1 MANKKLQ
8 QDILK
13 KARDRI
19 AGKTTQT
26 VSNARQ
32 SVLQKAQNI
41 TQNRVMV
48 EQPQM
53 DATRQ
58 RALDLVRDNIRR
70 RQEDANFKDNLA
82 NSKRY
87 FQKATTAAA
96 PGAEKLQRGLY
107 EETLKKIGGQ
117 IENEQNIISK
127 QNRAEDDPARIRAQE
142 ELENLTTRQA
152 ETMENLA
159 ALGTQ
164 EKQSMKGYTPEEE
177 AYIRRIQQK
186 IEKGQSRYQPI
197 GYAYTPEVNS
207 LRHMRNTPKSKDD
220 ENYVRWLQE
229 GEQLG
234 LFDKA
239 TLNAMMSQ
247 AGDTKP
253 YEQYKG
259 LDDKYKSSWGDYKN
273 NAELMRIY
281 GLQSAWDYGEN
292 YDYNKDKNVLLEQK
306 KYFSGEL
313 DKAQA
318 LLDEEMLADT
328 PERRERINR
337 YQMLAGEIPLP
348 ETWKEIRD
356 ENGAVI
362 GTEEPTEEF
371 LSIIRTGKKPADYDA
386 RESDYDA
393 MMYDF
398 IYGQGA
404 WNRDFINGTDE
415 ESDKAFDRVEE
426 LWDRFEKGTVGELA
440 EKNRVTEYQSQ
451 VGYYGDQLSDVNKKL
466 NPLLK
471 IDELMSQYE
480 GIDGADYDPELDRGR
495 TTLWTYDDEYY
506 DPNTPYATPYT
517 NDVHRIYSFIN
528 KGNEYQAYLDFVAGG
543 NVDTAKVSEAYGK
556 TALMNKEQKRIFNDL
571 YKQGR
576 YEEASAFL
584 EGMSQ
589 YLNSMYSEYEH
600 IYTEEMARQMPVS
613 SSAASLGAELLSGPV
628 GVVRTAAG
636 LLGDK
641 SVEDPYSEWYRT
653 TRYNQQTQ
661 QAVADMIGG
670 PGGDIYLQ
678 GMNTLRNMMNV
689 ATISLLGVPQ
699 AAASTASLA
708 MFATQIY
715 QDSTFKYLSEGN
727 DYTTSVGYALLD
739 AALETAEEKLPYEAI
754 LSGGGNLF
762 VSWLANSLSEALE
775 EFTGATVGEEIK
787 AHLIGGGR
795 SEWVQRRDKIY
806 NEGGYMDENGQ
817 WVQLDGM
824 DSNAALAEAQKQALK
839 EYGQQVIKNTAAGFI
854 GGGMGATYG
863 EIQNYFENRKTGIQV
878 NSKEGGFNTLLEA
891 ARGMNENS
899 ATRKLAEELYAK
911 QQKGKRISNYQTGK
925 LAKTMYEESGQEI
938 RDTIEGAMTRKVE
951 SELKEEGASDEYAE
965 QAAPIIAQTV
975 TTGRTPKKADIRVI
989 AKEDAGLV
997 LMESYMTGDRDA
1009 KESIKQAGGEAA
1021 MNAQQAVRDV
1031 LGEKPAKA
1039 KQGPATEGLREFAP
1053 IAKQSD
1059 LDSAEGPRHDNG
1071 LDAVVDGRIVSIKG
1085 RSGDNYTVIDENN
1098 EEHTV
1103 NKKDVQAADESMGLL
1118 MEYADRNRDIVDD
1131 EVFRELAVG
1140 LKNNQGMN
1148 LDDYLEQSTRAI
1160 INFRTG
1166 GTVRN
1171 SRLTAGTLNA
1181 LKTVAQRQN
1190 DRWDEERIKKA
1201 GKQRKTTPG
1210 KGIVTYNGI
1219 QAGTDEWEAMAK
1231 KAGPILGGQLRL
1243 IGEIGVRLGNEIEIV
1258 EREVMPDAFGWE
1270 DPDTGKIFVNLAA
1283 ENVKGQAGNRHI
1295 LTVTAHELT
1304 HWLEQ
1309 NSPEEYKALRD
1320 FVFSTLRKNGTNI
1333 ANRVIERIDNFQ
1345 GLMKRDM
1352 TVNEA
1357 MAEIV
1362 ADACD
1367 QVLTNE
1373 QVAKQLEAESPNL
1386 YQKIKSFVKNFI
1398 ETVRSYAGH
1407 IDTSKESWK
1416 MIKAGQ
1422 ETMDELA
1429 RIWLGARQ
1437 EALGRQEE
1445 NPEAAEAQEGT
1456 DEMRMSTREYPSSF
1470 IKMLPGHTTGQK
1482 RVIGDYLRAVNNKI
1496 LNAAIKY
1503 RDNKNAPDER
1513 INISGVTEK
1522 EVNDI
1527 NNLVGIDVTG
1537 YEHQI
1542 NRSFFNHVEKRH
1554 GPNGK
1559 ADKTM
1564 SDLNDVARIDWILR
1578 NYDTIERVTL
1588 NSNPDEYQLASGYFD
1603 KNNKH
1608 MPVIKY
1614 SKQLDGT
1621 IYVAEAVGENKYKKL
1636 QIISAYISK
1645 NPANNSQSKAVTGAP
1660 HAGNSLGHNVQNVH
1674 PSPAKNSIL
1683 QNNDTVKQYST
1694 REAED
1699 QGIKDLEKALAQ
1711 PRVKFSMREP
1721 VEATKDGL
1729 VALHNLGEEQ
1739 LMKVFRLGGFAMP
1752 SIAIIRAAM
1761 GHTAYG
1767 DISVLFGKE
1776 TIDPKGSRYNKVYG
1790 GDAWTPTYPSIEY
1803 KLNNKKLNK
1812 IMQRIKDM
1820 LPDKFNGASVN
1831 LVDLYEQNLGQNI
1844 NRQKGEPNI
1853 AKAIGSEAKKW
1864 LRIAYMENTG
1874 KEIKYPSKQKELDAH
1889 RSFDNEQV
1897 IHIANILGRDIAEE
1911 AMKEGDPWHWA
1922 NQHPEIVEQIRTEL
1936 NNKWRESMPEDSR
1949 LRRLELYNEK
1959 NYSTASAE
1967 YMLRAINKYY
1977 NDGLSETV
1985 DIDALDKT
1993 LKETIDE
2000 EDFNKWVNNLFSGVI
2015 EKSGIRNNKEYYT
2028 NSGNPRSWEQLH
2040 DEETLDNVVRIMRD
2054 QEDKGENAF
2063 FGQSAIMAR
2072 GTKDFKSIDEIRK
2085 NKEQLQELSE
2095 EEYSELRQ
2103 NIGAQFTEL
2112 MDELYDRKERN
2123 MFIARDRVIEAIAD
2137 AVNTNNKTAANISR
2151 TMKEWGYNLTQEQA
2165 QRIADLMEQIS
2176 NLPTKYFEAKPKRA
2190 VTLDEIK
2197 RVILPATASQE
2208 LFDAMNERGIPY
2220 DTYDGTDE
2228 DRLAKLNSVE
2238 NVQFS
2243 TREMDSQYMQ
2253 ADRKGDIETMDALVK
2268 QAAKRNGF
2276 DTREFAYHGSD
2287 AFGFTVFDMDL
2298 SQDEIFVAYN
2308 PDMSATYT
2316 DKGVIKPISEAVDI
2330 APEYKK
2336 MRKMPAEDL
2345 AEYAK
2350 TVIKKWNGGEV
2361 TDIQYVPEPGDFGLD
2376 EKYELKVNPI
2386 VPWYSDRVILRRF
2399 ELYDRIKDIVNPN
2412 GEAEGIYKL
2421 YTRPGNQLK
2430 IDAKG
2435 SLWREIP
2442 FVMYGSPLITDDG
2455 WYQYEDSFDQ
2465 EKYDTLGLHYPT
2477 ALTREVAEKARAWG
2491 FDSVR
2496 IYNVHDDGS
2505 RNPSIE
2511 RSWEDGGVA
2520 GDIAIFFNPN
2530 DVKSADTITYDEEGN
2545 VIPPSE
2551 RFSDESNDLRFS
2563 MREPELEVNR
2573 WMMGLSES
2581 SLRTAQERMLWKQY
2595 KEVNGSWE
2603 LTKRFI
2609 RELTEQMRKLEAK
2622 ENKTAMDTF
2631 EIQKLQ
2637 GQIEKWE
2644 EKRNEYEEQI
2654 LKVTS
2659 DKGYAAIMYR
2669 ERNKMENLLNGRTE
2683 DEVRQTIDAMQA
2695 ELDTVEKEMAERNAK
2710 LKELSERE
2718 NVKLIR
2724 NQLNSAGLRR
2734 IAAKL
2739 KNDLGS
2745 ELQNKEIENRL
2756 ALLALKMKQGKVDST
2771 EIMELADMLVGSMKP
2786 AYDDY
2791 VLSELR
2797 GMTIGLNSS
2806 EQETLK
2812 NRGMNIR
2819 DLQRE
2824 LTGTGIRVVAGG
2836 PNTID
2841 KNWDELLVSFPT
2853 LDPAANPGDMLWGP
2867 DADHKG
2873 LMDLVEDAIRQQ
2885 KAMGPDSDQVAA
2897 MVLEAASDLVPEIL
2911 TDAKSMKLIRES
2923 MEFIAEINQS
2933 TEALDNMEDL
2943 FNRLRK
2949 KNANTKATL
2958 GKLENKIVDAIE
2970 YTNELAKQH
2979 DITAWKHE
2987 RRVIIDQLKDKHTKE
3002 ILEIQTKYREK
3013 IAKDKKARDLMGDN
3027 NALRREIHRNISK
3040 YRRLIVNETDRENV
3054 PEAYKPLAREMLM
3067 KLIRHDLAADR
3078 KITVIDEER
3087 LADAFHFLSGM
3098 NARDGK
3104 FGLEDLNMLPEDIR
3118 EEVADALA
3126 NIEDGIRQY
3135 DADPKGKDIIENL
3148 KTYKDGLEQVAE
3160 AVNLITNVINKARS
3174 ISYMDRERRLDDEAA
3189 RVIRDMRRIKKELAG
3204 RGSKSANAI
3213 KRSVFYGNMTPV
3225 YFFKNLKNAGI
3236 SDQWE
3241 EFEAAENKNGL
3252 ELTKA
3257 KAFFD
3262 KVAEECHYKSW
3273 DLDKEFTVKFNGFP
3287 VKITTEQIMALYAT
3301 WQREKMIGPEESHH
3315 LETGGVILEDSGKD
3329 KGKPRMERKQQ
3340 KARKV
3345 KDSDMAAIL
3354 QLLTNEQKVYV
3365 HKVVGYL
3372 SKEMSDLGNE
3382 ASMRMYGIKKYNEKW
3397 YFPFKVWDGV
3407 LSARSDKGI
3416 TGKDENRAA
3425 HKGWSKRRKN
3435 NAGNAL
3441 VIGNFTDTAVKH
3453 VVEMINYNT
3462 FAPAI
3467 ENMNKIMNYQTVEVD
3482 QNQEEERRNIR
3493 VMFQEAYGTEALRY
3507 MEDWMRDLQGG
3518 VTQDQRKTLRDRL
3531 ISMFKKNAVAGSL
3544 SVTLQQPLSYIRA
3557 AMMINPK
3564 YLAGALSP
3572 QYWKGSYQEMLDHS
3586 GVAVI
3591 KQMGRFD
3598 MNFGQSAQDWI
3609 MPKAKPNAYEK
3620 ISDVLTAAPQA
3631 ADTMTWTRMWSAV
3644 KMEQHAAHPDM
3655 DIQSEEF
3662 LDLVG
3667 KRFNEVMRRTQVY
3680 DSTLTKSS
3688 NMRSQALSMKLIT
3701 SFMAEPTLSL
3711 NVLADAVA
3719 NVKEKGGKAT
3729 LAKAGATY
3737 LLSAV
3742 LQAAVKGFMGAGRSP
3757 DEKKTA
3763 AENVLNKIMYN
3774 LMSEANPASLI
3785 PGYSD
3790 LVEVLKN
3797 GELKDDALGV
3807 LGKLKSIYTTATN
3820 IMNPDKSKGPW
3831 RDVED
3836 TLGQFVQLFSN
3847 IPLKNLMRD
3856 TRAMYNWATGSKF
3869 ADRQTSGAVLK
3880 YQAQETRMNGDNLLG
3895 VINSWLG
3902 DAGYKSTNKA
3912 YYGRMYNAM
3921 AGGNQAEAEG
3931 IREYLELAKGQDESK
3946 ISSGLRTAAK
3956 EDNSKTPAEQSQ
3968 WMIDNGLLE
3977 GTSSITTQYKK
3988 GEITRED
3995 AEKLYK
4001 AADPKMKDNDV
4012 FWKLDQ
4018 LDYQKETG
4026 ETETGYYYRLRDAI
4040 TKNKAEEIKTA
4051 VKTLLEHGITK
4062 EKIKDKLSD
4071 WKAEYLAGDSTKKIQ
4086 IRDAITKA
4094 YKAAGYTAEDANK
4107 TIERWNKEAKK
4118 AEPEK
4123 KDANDTTGR
4132 WGRGNI
4138 DLNNRKVVEN
4148 DDGTIS
4154 TEHSFSVNIDGK
4166 EVLLPTVIDGKI
4178 VSEEEAIRH
4187 YEQTGQHLGKFNTVK
4202 EAEEYAEKL
4211 HNRQDWYYNQ

>member
-1 MANKKLQ
+1 MAK
-8 QDILK
+8 
-13 KARDRI
+13 
-19 AGKTTQT
+19 KTTSTAAKKKEQQERL
-26 VSNARQ
+26 NQGGQNIANI
-32 SVLQKAQNI
+32 AQNI
-41 TQNRVMV
+41 VAKRQ
-48 EQPQM
+48 EQAVNKVGQQYGIRKTAGDM
-53 DATRQ
+53 LATR
-58 RALDLVRDNIRR
+58 ALGIIQDREALSYRKRLEEEERR
-70 RQEDANFKDNLA
+70 RREAEAARQQNMAGNLRSA
-82 NSKRY
+82 AQRVNIGGMTGSPTQSK
-87 FQKATTAAA
+87 
-96 PGAEKLQRGLY
+96 
-107 EETLKKIGGQ
+107 LKKSALETIMEGLGAK
-117 IENEQNIISK
+117 IENEQNIINN
-127 QNRAEDDPARIRAQE
+127 QGRAEDDPARIRADKE
-142 ELENLTTRQA
+142 LKELEKRRT
-152 ETMENLA
+152 E
-159 ALGTQ
+159 TQ
-164 EKQSMKGYTPEEE
+164 EKIASIPGPQAGNAASIGMSRYTPDEE
-177 AYIRRIQQK
+177 AYIRRLQGK
-186 IEKGQSRYQPI
+186 LEKGQSKKQTIPAVWNQDLKYIQ
-197 GYAYTPEVNS
+197 
-207 LRHMRNTPKSKDD
+207 HMRNTPESTEGEDYIK
-220 ENYVRWLQE
+220 WLQE
-229 GEQLG
+229 GADIGLYDKKVANAMIAQAGNSDDPLAQYMALTPEQKSGWLRNSGEEVNRIMTMRAAREYNQAHPYTTDRDELLAKQEYYTGLRDEAQSALDRMNGNIRIMYTPDGMEPVEIRGRSNPYYQQNPDAINEQFYDALVGQGEYRKRKAEFTDDPEGWEKADQLELQLTEAWDAYEQGRWNDAYRILTGKNNYAEMESQLG
-234 LFDKA
+234 YANDN
-239 TLNAMMSQ
+239 LNTIQ
-247 AGDTKP
+247 G
-253 YEQYKG
+253 Q
-259 LDDKYKSSWGDYKN
+259 L
-273 NAELMRIY
+273 
-281 GLQSAWDYGEN
+281 
-292 YDYNKDKNVLLEQK
+292 
-306 KYFSGEL
+306 
-313 DKAQA
+313 
-318 LLDEEMLADT
+318 
-328 PERRERINR
+328 NR
-337 YQMLAGEIPLP
+337 YNQYDEFMGGYAGAQ
-348 ETWKEIRD
+348 RA
-356 ENGAVI
+356 G
-362 GTEEPTEEF
+362 
-371 LSIIRTGKKPADYDA
+371 
-386 RESDYDA
+386 
-393 MMYDF
+393 
-398 IYGQGA
+398 
-404 WNRDFINGTDE
+404 
-415 ESDKAFDRVEE
+415 
-426 LWDRFEKGTVGELA
+426 
-440 EKNRVTEYQSQ
+440 
-451 VGYYGDQLSDVNKKL
+451 
-466 NPLLK
+466 
-471 IDELMSQYE
+471 
-480 GIDGADYDPELDRGR
+480 YDPEKDRGFDSLVDYGTR
-495 TTLWTYDDEYY
+495 NNPNHRPAYR
-506 DPNTPYATPYT
+506 DPNTK
-517 NDVHRIYSFIN
+517 DVHRVYSFIN
-528 KGNEYQAYLDFVAGG
+528 QGKEYKAYYGQKAHNWDENE
-543 NVDTAKVSEAYGK
+543 AKIEAVYGK
-556 TALMNKEQKRIFNDL
+556 AALMLPEEIEIFNG
-571 YKQGR
+571 YYNAGKYQ
-576 YEEASAFL
+576 EASAFFNGL
-584 EGMSQ
+584 SMALNDRYSQ
-589 YLNSMYSEYEH
+589 YEEIENREQARKYPVLSSFATLASE
-600 IYTEEMARQMPVS
+600 Q
-613 SSAASLGAELLSGPV
+613 LSGALAIP
-628 GVVRTAAG
+628 RTFAG
-636 LLGDK
+636 FAGEK
-641 SVEDPYSEWYRT
+641 SVYDPNSAWYAS
-653 TRYNQQTQ
+653 TRFTEQTQ
-661 QAVADMIGG
+661 DEIANMIGG
-670 PGGDIYLQ
+670 EGGKFYLQ
-678 GMNTLRNMMNV
+678 GMNTLRNMTNAAMV
-689 ATISLLGVPQ
+689 ALAGVPASGQ
-699 AAASTASLA
+699 AAAGLA
-708 MFATQIY
+708 MFAAQIY
-715 QDSTFKYLSEGN
+715 QDQTFKHLKETN
-727 DYTTSVGYALLD
+727 DYGKAVGLATLD
-739 AALETAEEKLPYEAI
+739 AALETMEEMLPYETM
-754 LSGGGNLF
+754 LQGGGNVFL
-762 VSWLANSLSEALE
+762 SWLANSVSEAAE
-775 EFTGATVGEEIK
+775 EFTGATLGDAIK
-787 AHLIGGGR
+787 GLITGR
-795 SEWVQRRDKIY
+795 QEWEARRDKIF
-806 NEGGYMDENGQ
+806 NEGGYTDEDGT
-817 WVQLDGM
+817 WVALDTS
-824 DSNAALAEAQKQALK
+824 DSDKALVEAQTQAWK
-839 EYGQQVIKNTAAGFI
+839 EKGHEIIENTVAGFV
-854 GGGMGATYG
+854 GGGLGAGYG
-863 EIQNYFENRKTGIQV
+863 IAREGIYTRNTGVKV

-891 ARGMNENS
+891 ARGMDENS

-911 QQKGKRISNYQTGK
+911 QQKGKNISNYQTGK
-925 LAKTMYEESGQEI
+925 LAQTMYQESGQEI

-951 SELKEEGASDEYAE
+951 SELKAEGASDEYAE

-975 TTGRTPKKADIRVI
+975 TTGKNLRKADIRVI
-989 AKEDAGLV
+989 AKEDAGV
-997 LMESYMTGDRDA
+997 ILMESYMTGDRDA
-1009 KESIKQAGGEAA
+1009 AESIKQAGGEAA

-1039 KQGPATEGLREFAP
+1039 KRGPATEGLREFAP

-1071 LDAVVDGRIVSIKG
+1071 LDAVVDGHIVSIKG

-1103 NKKDVQAADESMGLL
+1103 NKKDVQAADESLGLL

-1131 EVFRELAVG
+1131 EAFRELAVG

-1171 SRLTAGTLNA
+1171 SRLATGTLNA

-1201 GKQRKTTPG
+1201 GKQRKATPG
-1210 KGIVTYNGI
+1210 KGLVTYNGI

-1258 EREVMPDAFGWE
+1258 EREDMQDAFGWE
-1270 DPDTGKIFVNLAA
+1270 DPDTGKIYVNLAA
-1283 ENVKGQAGNRHI
+1283 ENVKGQAGNRHV

-1373 QVAKQLEAESPNL
+1373 QVARQLEAESPNL

-1407 IDTSKESWK
+1407 IDTSEESRK

-1422 ETMDELA
+1422 ETLDELA

-1437 EALGRQEE
+1437 EALGRQEG
-1445 NPEAAEAQEGT
+1445 NTEAQEAGNGAQMDLQKT
-1456 DEMRMSTREYPSSF
+1456 IQADQRKYNGKELYRDSEVYDRNFLISLHPVLEIQEGKISDVEDENGNIDDKKLEDKG
-1470 IKMLPGHTTGQK
+1470 IE
-1482 RVIGDYLRAVNNKI
+1482 N
-1496 LNAAIKY
+1496 AIKEAGGKAKGNSVIVINEY
-1503 RDNKNAPDER
+1503 TGRPLVITRNGIDHSVHTDNNSTNRSNARIAQKAGLLAKHGVPINGLKN
-1513 INISGVTEK
+1513 
-1522 EVNDI
+1522 EVNIKGTYAIAAPVLGED
-1527 NNLVGIDVTG
+1527 GKM
-1537 YEHQI
+1537 
-1542 NRSFFNHVEKRH
+1542 EK
-1554 GPNGK
+1554 
-1559 ADKTM
+1559 
-1564 SDLNDVARIDWILR
+1564 VAIL
-1578 NYDTIERVTL
+1578 TIEVR
-1588 NSNPDEYQLASGYFD
+1588 
-1603 KNNKH
+1603 
-1608 MPVIKY
+1608 
-1614 SKQLDGT
+1614 
-1621 IYVAEAVGENKYKKL
+1621 
-1636 QIISAYISK
+1636 
-1645 NPANNSQSKAVTGAP
+1645 TG
-1660 HAGNSLGHNVQNVH
+1660 
-1674 PSPAKNSIL
+1674 
-1683 QNNDTVKQYST
+1683 
-1694 REAED
+1694 
-1699 QGIKDLEKALAQ
+1699 
-1711 PRVKFSMREP
+1711 
-1721 VEATKDGL
+1721 
-1729 VALHNLGEEQ
+1729 
-1739 LMKVFRLGGFAMP
+1739 
-1752 SIAIIRAAM
+1752 
-1761 GHTAYG
+1761 
-1767 DISVLFGKE
+1767 
-1776 TIDPKGSRYNKVYG
+1776 
-1790 GDAWTPTYPSIEY
+1790 
-1803 KLNNKKLNK
+1803 
-1812 IMQRIKDM
+1812 
-1820 LPDKFNGASVN
+1820 N
-1831 LVDLYEQNLGQNI
+1831 LVDIDVYDQLHAASGRKKN
-1844 NRQKGEPNI
+1844 
-1853 AKAIGSEAKKW
+1853 EARKTRSVRSNG
-1864 LRIAYMENTG
+1864 LSTNTHSFRI
-1874 KEIKYPSKQKELDAH
+1874 S
-1889 RSFDNEQV
+1889 
-1897 IHIANILGRDIAEE
+1897 IAEFLDE
-1911 AMKEGDPWHWA
+1911 INSTHRGILSTNVLNFYEEERPMNGYWGPRALFSTRQDETYTRLLEEETAARDVERELRDKYRELTNSDEIINLQEKIHNAEDRETRRELMKEYKDWEA
-1922 NQHPEIVEQIRTEL
+1922 RNNISELKDQMYDAAQKAREARKAVE
-1936 NNKWRESMPEDSR
+1936 D
-1949 LRRLELYNEK
+1949 
-1959 NYSTASAE
+1959 
-1967 YMLRAINKYY
+1967 YY
-1977 NDGLSETV
+1977 NQMAE
-1985 DIDALDKT
+1985 A
-1993 LKETIDE
+1993 E
-2000 EDFNKWVNNLFSGVI
+2000 EQEKI
-2015 EKSGIRNNKEYYT
+2015 EKSGLTEAEWRRKEAVKQFGYTTNFREAGYLLPNGKMLNFSGEKGLHAGHRGEDHRGIGIVYATKQGTDAMNAFMADGNIRVMAETPGIDMVSTVEPTAEQYAMIRRMAEQFAREEYFNVDFSDERGYNVGTIEYDGRVNGQKIVNDIKSFYKTGEVPQQSVVSQFHYSIRN
-2028 NSGNPRSWEQLH
+2028 
-2040 DEETLDNVVRIMRD
+2040 I
-2054 QEDKGENAF
+2054 
-2063 FGQSAIMAR
+2063 
-2072 GTKDFKSIDEIRK
+2072 
-2085 NKEQLQELSE
+2085 SE
-2095 EEYSELRQ
+2095 E
-2103 NIGAQFTEL
+2103 
-2112 MDELYDRKERN
+2112 DR
-2123 MFIARDRVIEAIAD
+2123 AYAD
-2137 AVNTNNKTAANISR
+2137 AVARGDIQAA
-2151 TMKEWGYNLTQEQA
+2151 TDM
-2165 QRIADLMEQIS
+2165 LMEKLSHAENIIPFNAPEWYAGRHKDIAKQIKQ
-2176 NLPTKYFEAKPKRA
+2176 LA
-2190 VTLDEIK
+2190 VEGTLDEIRESIEK
-2197 RVILPATASQE
+2197 MASFVPDNAVLVPMPNHHGEVNADTDTMILSNVLSEMTGRPVVAALAGDDRESRYKSKEKGGKGIQAEAMGFRQVQEIPEGTIPVFIDNVVGSGVTAQAAR
-2208 LFDAMNERGIPY
+2208 DAMGGGITLAYAKSVRSKGIPGLKRATI
-2220 DTYDGTDE
+2220 TYDKNGNLIPLSQRFNPDV
-2228 DRLAKLNSVE
+2228 RNINYSI
-2238 NVQFS
+2238 
-2243 TREMDSQYMQ
+2243 RELDSQYMQ
-2253 ADRKGDIETMDALVK
+2253 AEKTGNAAAMEAVVK
-2268 QAAKRNGF
+2268 EAAKRAGF
-2276 DTREFAYHGSD
+2276 DTSRFAYHGTEY
-2287 AFGFTVFDMDL
+2287 FGYTEFDMPNM
-2298 SQDEIFVAYN
+2298 QNEIFVAYN
-2308 PDMSATYT
+2308 PIMSATYT
-2316 DKGVIKPISEAVDI
+2316 NRGQVKNISDRLNIPNWRNME
-2330 APEYKK
+2330 PE
-2336 MRKMPAEDL
+2336 EL
-2345 AEYAK
+2345 AEFAK
-2350 TVIKKWNGGEV
+2350 DALKTMNGDPITSIKYLKHGENSL
-2361 TDIQYVPEPGDFGLD
+2361 PESPMMQEFG
-2376 EKYELKVNPI
+2376 VSI
-2386 VPWYSDRVILRRF
+2386 ASSIPWYPSYMKFRRF
-2399 ELYDRIKDIVNPN
+2399 ELNALLMNLLSPN
-2412 GEAEGIYKL
+2412 GEAEGIYRL
-2421 YTRPGNQLK
+2421 YTRPGRQLV
-2430 IDAKG
+2430 INAHGANWNEIGINNPELAEGIRAYYNGENALTGAYTTRQISQYAKQAG
-2435 SLWREIP
+2435 YDS
-2442 FVMYGSPLITDDG
+2442 VLIEDVFDDG
-2455 WYQYEDSFDQ
+2455 M
-2465 EKYDTLGLHYPT
+2465 KNPT
-2477 ALTREVAEKARAWG
+2477 VDRSEYG
-2491 FDSVR
+2491 R
-2496 IYNVHDDGS
+2496 IG
-2505 RNPSIE
+2505 
-2511 RSWEDGGVA
+2511 

-2530 DVKSADTITYDEEGN
+2530 DVKSADTITYDDDGN
-2545 VIPPSE
+2545 IIPPSE
-2551 RFSDESNDLRFS
+2551 RFRDESNDLRFS

-2581 SLRTAQERMLWKQY
+2581 SLRTTQERMLWKQY

-2631 EIQKLQ
+2631 DIQKLQ

-2695 ELDTVEKEMAERNAK
+2695 ELDTVEKEMAARNAK

-2979 DITAWKHE
+2979 DVTAWKHE

-3204 RGSKSANAI
+3204 RGSKSANAV

-3262 KVAEECHYKSW
+3262 KVAEDCHYKSW

-3345 KDSDMAAIL
+3345 KDGDMAAIL

-3467 ENMNKIMNYQTVEVD
+3467 ENLNKIMNYQTVEVD

-3572 QYWKGSYQEMLDHS
+3572 QYWKGSYREMLNHS

-3609 MPKAKPNAYEK
+3609 MPKAKQNAYEK

-3763 AENVLNKIMYN
+3763 AENVLNKFLSN
-3774 LMSEANPASLI
+3774 LLSEANPASLI

-3790 LVEVLKN
+3790 MVEVLKN

-3869 ADRQTSGAVLK
+3869 ADRPTSGAVVK
-3880 YQAQETRMNGDNLLG
+3880 YQGQETLVNGDNLLG

-3902 DAGYKSTNKA
+3902 DAGFKTSNKA

-3921 AGGNQAEAEG
+3921 AGGNQGEADD
-3931 IREYLELAKGQDESK
+3931 IREYLELAKGQGKDK
-3946 ISSGLRTAAK
+3946 IESGLRTAARD
-3956 EDNSKTPAEQSQ
+3956 DNSKTPAEQSQ
-3968 WMIDNGLLE
+3968 WMIDNDLLD

-3988 GEITRED
+3988 GEITREE
-3995 AEKLYK
+3995 AEGLYK
-4001 AADPKMKDNDV
+4001 AASPKMTGNDI

-4018 LDYQKETG
+4018 MDYEKETG

-4040 TKNKAEEIKTA
+4040 TKNKADEIQAA
-4051 VKTLLEHGITK
+4051 VKTLLAHGITK

-4071 WKAEYLAGDSTKKIQ
+4071 WKAEYTAGDSAKKIQ

-4123 KDANDTTGR
+4123 KDAKDTTGR

-4148 DDGTIS
+4148 DDGAIS
-4154 TEHSFSVNIDGK
+4154 TERSFSVNIDGK

-4187 YEQTGQHLGKFNTVK
+4187 YEQTGQYLGKFNTVK